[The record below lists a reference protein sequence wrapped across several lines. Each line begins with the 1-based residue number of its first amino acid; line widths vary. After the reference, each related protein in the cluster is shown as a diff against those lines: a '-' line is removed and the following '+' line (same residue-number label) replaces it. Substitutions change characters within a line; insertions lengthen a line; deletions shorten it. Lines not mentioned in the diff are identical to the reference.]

1 MKLLDKFYCCQC
13 DQKENLL
20 LNSVRELR
28 FGLVSVLGLLIF
40 IFVNLDD
47 MNAIVKVY
55 GSQIIKNNEPY
66 MVIDKLVVDF
76 VVKGARF
83 KVKDVGVNQLSK

>member
-1 MKLLDKFYCCQC
+1 
-13 DQKENLL
+13 
-20 LNSVRELR
+20 
-28 FGLVSVLGLLIF
+28 
-40 IFVNLDD
+40 

-55 GSQIIKNNEPY
+55 GSQILKNNEPY

-83 KVKDVGVNQLSK
+83 KVKDVGVNQLSKEFIKLAFYLIELNEQFLLI

>member
-1 MKLLDKFYCCQC
+1 
-13 DQKENLL
+13 
-20 LNSVRELR
+20 
-28 FGLVSVLGLLIF
+28 
-40 IFVNLDD
+40 

-83 KVKDVGVNQLSK
+83 KVKDVGVNQLSKEFIKLYL